1 MDPEPLS
8 LISLFVNLNTPFL
21 LGIIGFLFLLVLS
34 AIVSGAEVALFSL
47 SKSDLENAYQKNPE
61 QIKTIKSLLHSP
73 KKLLA
78 TILIANNFINVAIVI
93 LFAFLGEIIFKS
105 ISVYWVKFLL
115 EVVLVTFLILL
126 FGEIIPK
133 IYARRNALRF
143 SRFIS
148 KPLSFLNRILSP
160 ISNPMK
166 YLTVA
171 IERTFTKSK
180 TSNIS
185 VDQLSYALELTRDEE
200 TNSEEHKI
208 LKGIVSFGSTD
219 TKQVMIPRID
229 IFALPY
235 NTPFETVLSEI
246 AIQGYSRIPVYNENI
261 DNVSGVLYAKDL
273 LPHLQKKEFDWQST
287 LRPPFFVPENKK
299 LDDLMQEFQ
308 SKKTHLAIVVDE
320 YGGTSGVIS
329 LEDVIEEIVGEISD
343 EFDDFD
349 LLYTKLDKNNY
360 LFEGKTALK
369 DFYKILDIEGQEFE
383 TKKGEAETLAGFIL
397 ELHGMFPRQGQTIL
411 FHKYA
416 FKINIIERKRIK
428 QIHLKIKL

>member
-8 LISLFVNLNTPFL
+8 LISLFLNLNTPFL

-166 YLTVA
+166 YLTIA

>member
-47 SKSDLENAYQKNPE
+47 SKSDLENAYQKKPE

-166 YLTVA
+166 YLTIA

>member
-166 YLTVA
+166 YLTIA